1 MSRARLE
8 RSGRAESRNGRP
20 KALALFEHERTL
32 LLRALH
38 ELVER
43 EGPSRTTADL
53 ETMLERAAPRRLTC
67 CASSTLRCYSTRA
80 KAERGM
86 LNADRRQLT
95 TEQPPRAVG
104 ASSSVRK
111 TSIASGPPASTNA

>member
-1 MSRARLE
+1 MSRPRLPE
-8 RSGRAESRNGRP
+8 GDARAEPRNGLP
-20 KALALFEHERTL
+20 VAIALLGHERAL
-32 LLRALH
+32 LLLALH

-95 TEQPPRAVG
+95 IEQPPRAVWEPL
-104 ASSSVRK
+104 RL
-111 TSIASGPPASTNA
+111 